1 MSSPP
6 TSPEFDPDDPLFRPI
21 SFKEAMELTGRSDDT
36 INRWITQGHLRVVHL
51 KDPPED
57 ALIER
62 EVVDTAL
69 QKRRDARRGRP
80 RPKHAEQSPRD
91 DDTSA

>member
-1 MSSPP
+1 M
-6 TSPEFDPDDPLFRPI
+6 TRPEFDPDDPLFRPI
-21 SFKEAMELTGRSDDT
+21 SIRQAMELTRRSDDT
-36 INRWITQGHLRVVHL
+36 INRWIKDGHLRVIHL

-69 QKRRDARRGRP
+69 QKRKDAHRGRP
-80 RPKHAEQSPRD
+80 RPKRAEATGD
-91 DDTSA
+91 AA

>member
-1 MSSPP
+1 MSA
-6 TSPEFDPDDPLFRPI
+6 PEFDPDDPLFRPI
-21 SFKEAMELTGRSDDT
+21 SFKDAMELTGRSDDT
-36 INRWITQGHLRVVHL
+36 LNRWIKEGHLRVVRL

-80 RPKHAEQSPRD
+80 RPKRDEQPRAD
-91 DDTSA
+91 PDASA

>member
-1 MSSPP
+1 M
-6 TSPEFDPDDPLFRPI
+6 TKPEFDPEDPLFRPLTLRQ
-21 SFKEAMELTGRSDDT
+21 AMDLVGRSDDT
-36 INRWITQGHLRVVHL
+36 INRWIKQGHLRVIHL

-69 QKRRDARRGRP
+69 QKRLDAHRGRP
-80 RPKHAEQSPRD
+80 RPRRTEGSNSTA
-91 DDTSA
+91 

>member
-1 MSSPP
+1 
-6 TSPEFDPDDPLFRPI
+6 
-21 SFKEAMELTGRSDDT
+21 
-36 INRWITQGHLRVVHL
+36 VVRL

-69 QKRRDARRGRP
+69 AKRKAARRGRP
-80 RPKHAEQSPRD
+80 RPKRGEACD
-91 DDTSA
+91 GSA

>member
-1 MSSPP
+1 M
-6 TSPEFDPDDPLFRPI
+6 TDLEFDPDDPLYRPI
-21 SFKEAMELTGRSDDT
+21 SVAEAMRVTNRSRDSID
-36 INRWITQGHLRVVHL
+36 RWIKEGHLRVVRL

-69 QKRRDARRGRP
+69 AKRKAARQGRP
-80 RPKHAEQSPRD
+80 RPKRGEPPD
-91 DDTSA
+91 GSA

>member
-1 MSSPP
+1 VSAA
-6 TSPEFDPDDPLFRPI
+6 EFDPEDPLFRPI
-21 SFKEAMELTGRSDDT
+21 SIADAMRLTDRSKDT
-36 INRWITQGHLRVVHL
+36 IDRWIKEKALRVVRL

-69 QKRRDARRGRP
+69 AKRKAARQGRP
-80 RPKHAEQSPRD
+80 RPKRGEACD
-91 DDTSA
+91 GSA

>member
-1 MSSPP
+1 M
-6 TSPEFDPDDPLFRPI
+6 TRPEFDPDDPLFRPLTI
-21 SFKEAMELTGRSDDT
+21 KQAMELTRRSDDT
-36 INRWITQGHLRVVHL
+36 INRWIKEGHLRVIHL

-57 ALIER
+57 VLIER

-80 RPKHAEQSPRD
+80 RAKRGEA
-91 DDTSA
+91 AGNAA